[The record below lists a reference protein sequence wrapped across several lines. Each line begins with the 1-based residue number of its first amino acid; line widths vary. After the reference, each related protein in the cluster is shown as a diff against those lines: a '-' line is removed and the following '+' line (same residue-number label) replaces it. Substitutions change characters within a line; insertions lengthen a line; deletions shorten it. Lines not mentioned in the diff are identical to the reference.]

1 MGMGDALWGGF
12 AAFYSIW
19 QLCILQFSPF
29 FLAFI
34 VGLFFAAPE
43 QPTASRLFRVVL
55 PPSLVWTLC
64 FTLFYSLLIASALNL
79 SRPLI
84 TNLGVLRVLA
94 GFLILLVGLFL
105 GFCRRLPAIGRM
117 YGPTIAIVLA
127 LIIGFS
133 FAMMYSPCITPML
146 SDIMALASQ
155 RSTVG
160 EGWVL
165 AFFYGLGTCIAMGV
179 FSVFRP
185 KSAGC
190 GSRTAPPRCAP
201 GCAAGRSSASTARRS
216 PGRMF
221 RPGPSRHSASTIRR
235 FSMTTSFVAAALL
248 AAGAFM
254 LPFGG
259 SAAPT
264 GSTTEAP
271 SCCCASCPCED
282 CSGGC
287 PEQGCDCCPR
297 ADCPVAAGCER
308 ACGGDNCP
316 AGKARKADSSCSA
329 PCAGACRH

>member
-55 PPSLVWTLC
+55 PPSLTWTLC

-105 GFCRRLPAIGRM
+105 VFCRRLPAIGRM
-117 YGPTIAIVLA
+117 YGPATSVGLA
-127 LIIGFS
+127 LITGFS

-155 RSTVG
+155 RPTVG

-165 AFFYGLGTCIAMGV
+165 AFFYGLGTCIAMVV
-179 FSVFRP
+179 FS
-185 KSAGC
+185 
-190 GSRTAPPRCAP
+190 TAA
-201 GCAAGRSSASTARRS
+201 
-216 PGRMF
+216 
-221 RPGPSRHSASTIRR
+221 I
-235 FSMTTSFVAAALL
+235 ALL
-248 AAGAFM
+248 ASWGAARRTAR
-254 LPFGG
+254 LV
-259 SAAPT
+259 SDICAAVLFVL
-264 GSTTEAP
+264 ALMNI
-271 SCCCASCPCED
+271 
-282 CSGGC
+282 SGWMTYY
-287 PEQGCDCCPR
+287 
-297 ADCPVAAGCER
+297 
-308 ACGGDNCP
+308 
-316 AGKARKADSSCSA
+316 KAFLLGLAL
-329 PCAGACRH
+329 